1 MQLQKNLIVIVIVI
15 VIAVSTVALA
25 GCTTIAFFP
34 TAPAQKAA
42 DKLIDDIWPA
52 APARPAAVQA
62 PVAAPAKDA
71 TKDVAKADTEKTEA
85 RK

>member
-1 MQLQKNLIVIVIVI
+1 MRLLKKLIVIVLASV
-15 VIAVSTVALA
+15 TVTLA

-42 DKLIDDIWPA
+42 DKLIDDIWPVA
-52 APARPAAVQA
+52 PVRPATAPAP
-62 PVAAPAKDA
+62 APAKGG
-71 TKDVAKADTEKTEA
+71 TKELAKADAEKTEA

>member
-1 MQLQKNLIVIVIVI
+1 MQLQKNLIVVVL
-15 VIAVSTVALA
+15 AVAPVALA

-52 APARPAAVQA
+52 APARPAAAPA
-62 PVAAPAKDA
+62 PVAAPAKDG
-71 TKDVAKADTEKTEA
+71 TKELAKADAEKTEA